1 MSFSFSEKPIA
12 MSIQRHTLS
21 HQFCARIVSMHRTAK
36 AALAIA
42 VDLVALP
49 MCFLIAMILRGG
61 DLQLA
66 KQFSP
71 GSYLLVAVLT
81 IAAFWLSDLY
91 RAVIRFIDHRLLT
104 LTGLALGIAV
114 LCAYLTLVFLNEARF
129 PRSALAIYW
138 FIAFSYVVMSR
149 IGVRK
154 LLRSKRGPCA
164 GKALAVA
171 IYGAGEAGA
180 RLAQTMRDGDEYRPL
195 CFFDDKHALNER
207 TVAGLRVFHT
217 SRLVELGAALGIRT
231 IVIALPAAA
240 PERLRELMQR
250 LGQAGV
256 PTKILTRLVDLADD
270 KASDKSVLRD
280 AIREIKFEDL
290 LGRPPVPPR
299 LDLFARCV
307 RGKGVLVTGAGGSI
321 GSELC
326 RQIVTLSPARLHLI
340 DHSEYALYTI
350 RQELAARFPDLPIH
364 AHLGSVCNADLV
376 ERVLAAGGIDT
387 IYHAAAYKHVPLVET
402 NIVEGLR
409 NNVLGAQII
418 AAGAAHHGVQTCVL
432 ISSDKAVRP
441 TNIMGASKRIAE
453 LIFQAAAA
461 RAAGGCAPGDGAGT
475 GAGNGAANG
484 PTHGTGN
491 RTGTTFCMVRF
502 GNVLGSSGSVIPLF
516 QRQIT
521 RGGPVTI
528 THPEVSRYF
537 MLIPE
542 AAQLVIQAGAMA
554 KGGDVFVL
562 DMGEPVRILDLARTM
577 IAMHGL
583 TERTPQQPRGDIEIQ
598 FIGLFPGE
606 KLHEELL
613 TDGTVF
619 PSEHPRIMRM
629 KESALRPNVLETCIT
644 CLMMACETHERGPI
658 ESMVKAIVSEYLPST
673 PAPLP
678 QAPAEEPA
686 PAGLIRR
693 FVPFRI

>member
-1 MSFSFSEKPIA
+1 
-12 MSIQRHTLS
+12 
-21 HQFCARIVSMHRTAK
+21 MHRTTK
-36 AALAIA
+36 VGLAIG

-49 MCFLIAMILRGG
+49 VCFLIAMILRGG

-66 KQFSP
+66 KQF
-71 GSYLLVAVLT
+71 GAASYLLVAVLT

-104 LTGLALGIAV
+104 LTGLALAIAV
-114 LCAYLTLVFLNEARF
+114 LCAYLTLVLLNEARF

-154 LLRSKRGPCA
+154 LLRSKRGPWA
-164 GKALAVA
+164 GNALAVA

-180 RLAQTMRDGDEYRPL
+180 RLAQTMRDGDDYRPL
-195 CFFDDKHALNER
+195 CFFDDKRALNER
-207 TVAGLRVFHT
+207 TVAGLRVFNT
-217 SRLVELGAALGIRT
+217 SRLVELGASLGIRT

-256 PTKILTRLVDLADD
+256 PTRILTRLVDLADD
-270 KASDKSVLRD
+270 KAHDKTQLRD

-307 RGKGVLVTGAGGSI
+307 RAKGVLVTGAGGSI

-326 RQIVTLSPARLHLI
+326 RQIVTLSPARLHLV

-364 AHLGSVCNADLV
+364 AHLGSVCNGDLI

-387 IYHAAAYKHVPLVET
+387 IYHAAAYKHVPLVEA

-418 AAGAAHHGVQTCVL
+418 AAGAARHGVQTCVL

-461 RAAGGCAPGDGAGT
+461 RAAGSDDRAPGGAPGKAGGKGAG
-475 GAGNGAANG
+475 GASGNNA
-484 PTHGTGN
+484 
-491 RTGTTFCMVRF
+491 GTTFCMVRF

-598 FIGLFPGE
+598 FVGLFPGE

-629 KESALRPNVLETCIT
+629 KESALRPSVLETCIT

-673 PAPLP
+673 PVPLP
-678 QAPAEEPA
+678 PAPVDEPA
-686 PAGLIRR
+686 PAGLIRK

>member
-1 MSFSFSEKPIA
+1 MPSVYPCCASAADGPICATKP
-12 MSIQRHTLS
+12 
-21 HQFCARIVSMHRTAK
+21 
-36 AALAIA
+36 
-42 VDLVALP
+42 
-49 MCFLIAMILRGG
+49 
-61 DLQLA
+61 
-66 KQFSP
+66 
-71 GSYLLVAVLT
+71 
-81 IAAFWLSDLY
+81 

-138 FIAFSYVVMSR
+138 FIAFSYVVISR

-307 RGKGVLVTGAGGSI
+307 RGRGVLVTGAGGSI

-350 RQELAARFPDLPIH
+350 RQELAVRFPDLPIH

-418 AAGAAHHGVQTCVL
+418 AAGAARHGVQTCVL

-461 RAAGGCAPGDGAGT
+461 RAAGGCAPGDGAGGGAAHGDGHGPAH
-475 GAGNGAANG
+475 GAGNKA
-484 PTHGTGN
+484 
-491 RTGTTFCMVRF
+491 GTTFCMVRF

-619 PSEHPRIMRM
+619 PSEHQRIMRM

-658 ESMVKAIVSEYLPST
+658 ESMVKAIVSEYLPGA

-678 QAPAEEPA
+678 QAPVEEPV
-686 PAGLIRR
+686 PAGLIRK

>member
-1 MSFSFSEKPIA
+1 
-12 MSIQRHTLS
+12 
-21 HQFCARIVSMHRTAK
+21 MHRTSKVSLAILADL
-36 AALAIA
+36 AALP
-42 VDLVALP
+42 L
-49 MCFLIAMILRGG
+49 CFLIAMILRGG

-66 KQFSP
+66 KQFDAAP
-71 GSYLLVAVLT
+71 YMLVAAFT
-81 IAAFWLSDLY
+81 IGAFWLSDLY
-91 RAVIRFIDHRLLT
+91 RAVIRFIDYRLFM
-104 LTGLALGIAV
+104 LTGLALAIAA
-114 LCAYLTLVFLNEARF
+114 LGAYLALALMNEALF
-129 PRSALAIYW
+129 PRSAFAIYW
-138 FIAFSYVVMSR
+138 FIAFSYVVVSR
-149 IGVRK
+149 IGVRN
-154 LLRSKRGPCA
+154 LLRSARGPCA
-164 GKALAVA
+164 SNALPIA

-180 RLAQTMRDGDEYRPL
+180 RLAQTMRDGDDYRPL
-195 CFFDDKHALNER
+195 CFFDDKRVLLDR
-207 TVAGLRVFHT
+207 TVAGLRVFPT
-217 SRLVELGAALGIRT
+217 ARLVELVAALRIRT
-231 IVIALPAAA
+231 VVIAMPNVA

-256 PTKILTRLVDLADD
+256 PAKLLTRLVDLGDGA
-270 KASDKSVLRD
+270 AAPRE
-280 AIREIKFEDL
+280 AIRELKFEDL

-326 RQIVTLSPARLHLI
+326 RQIATLGPSRLHLL

-350 RQELAARFPDLPIH
+350 RQELGARFPGLPLH
-364 AHLGSVCNADLV
+364 AHLGSVCNAELV
-376 ERVLAAGGIDT
+376 ERVLAADQIDT
-387 IYHAAAYKHVPLVET
+387 IYHAAAYKHVPLVES

-409 NNVLGAQII
+409 NNVLGAQVLAS
-418 AAGAAHHGVQTCVL
+418 AASRHAVRTCVL

-461 RAAGGCAPGDGAGT
+461 RGGDT
-475 GAGNGAANG
+475 I
-484 PTHGTGN
+484 
-491 RTGTTFCMVRF
+491 FCMVRF

-516 QRQIT
+516 QRQIA
-521 RGGPVTI
+521 RGGPLTI
-528 THPEVSRYF
+528 THPEVTRYF

-542 AAQLVIQAGAMA
+542 AAQLVIQSGAMA

-562 DMGEPVRILDLARTM
+562 DMGEPVRIVDLARTM

-583 TERTPQQPRGDIEIQ
+583 TERTPQQPRGDIDIEYV
-598 FIGLFPGE
+598 GLFPGE

-613 TDGTVF
+613 TEGAVF

-629 KESALRPNVLETCIT
+629 KESALRPSVLETCIT
-644 CLMMACETHERGPI
+644 CLMMACKTHERGTI
-658 ESMVKAIVSEYLPST
+658 ESMVKAVVAEYAPSP
-673 PAPLP
+673 PAPHP
-678 QAPAEEPA
+678 QPASVEAE

>member
-1 MSFSFSEKPIA
+1 
-12 MSIQRHTLS
+12 MSIQRLS
-21 HQFCARIVSMHRTAK
+21 LPNQLCARICARIVSMHRTSK
-36 AALAIA
+36 VGLAILA
-42 VDLVALP
+42 DLIALP
-49 MCFLIAMILRGG
+49 VCFLIAMILRGG

-66 KQFSP
+66 KQFDAA
-71 GSYLLVAVLT
+71 SYMLVAVLT
-81 IAAFWLSDLY
+81 IGAFWLSDLY
-91 RAVIRFIDHRLLT
+91 RAVIRYIDHRLLM
-104 LTGLALGIAV
+104 LTGLALAIAV
-114 LCAYLTLVFLNEARF
+114 LGAYLALVMADEARF

-138 FIAFSYVVMSR
+138 FIAFSYVVVSR
-149 IGVRK
+149 IGVRN
-154 LLRSKRGPCA
+154 LLRSQRGPCTHNS
-164 GKALAVA
+164 LAVA

-195 CFFDDKHALNER
+195 CFFDDKRALTDR

-217 SRLVELGAALGIRT
+217 ARLAELVAALRVRT
-231 IVIALPAAA
+231 VVIALPNVA

-256 PTKILTRLVDLADD
+256 PTRILTRLVDLGDD
-270 KASDKSVLRD
+270 KSAPRE
-280 AIREIKFEDL
+280 AIRELKFEDL
-290 LGRPPVPPR
+290 LGRPAVPPR
-299 LDLFARCV
+299 VDLFARCV
-307 RGKGVLVTGAGGSI
+307 RARGVLVTGAGGSI

-326 RQIVTLSPARLHLI
+326 RQIATLGPARLHLL

-350 RQELAARFPDLPIH
+350 RQELAARFPELAIH

-376 ERVLAAGGIDT
+376 DRVLAAGGVDT
-387 IYHAAAYKHVPLVET
+387 IYHAAAYKHVPLVEA

-409 NNVLGAQII
+409 NNVLGAQVV
-418 AAGAAHHGVQTCVL
+418 AAAAARHRVATCVL

-461 RAAGGCAPGDGAGT
+461 RGGD
-475 GAGNGAANG
+475 
-484 PTHGTGN
+484 
-491 RTGTTFCMVRF
+491 TTFCMVRF

-516 QRQIT
+516 QRQIA

-562 DMGEPVRILDLARTM
+562 DMGEPVRIVDLARTM

-583 TERTPQQPRGDIEIQ
+583 TERTPQQARGDIDIEYV
-598 FIGLFPGE
+598 GLFPGE

-629 KESALRPNVLETCIT
+629 KESALRPSVLETCIT
-644 CLMMACETHERGPI
+644 CLMMACETHERGTI
-658 ESMVKAIVSEYLPST
+658 ESMVKAIVAEYVPSP
-673 PAPLP
+673 PAPMP
-678 QAPAEEPA
+678 QPATVEPA
-686 PAGLIRR
+686 PVGLIRKL
-693 FVPFRI
+693 VPFRIQT